1 MKNRIFIVS
10 LLILTFLSWS
20 QDRRYTANLF
30 PSSTAINNVVYG
42 SAPAINGPFFTVES
56 STTAQDLIMDIYQPT
71 SDTFELRPA
80 VIFAHPGGFLLGNRN
95 ADDMKALCDSL
106 ARKGYVTASIDYR
119 KGFNLVG
126 NTELHSTRAVY
137 RGIQDGRTAVRF
149 LRANAALYGIDP
161 TKIYFVGSSAGSF
174 IGLHAIYLDETS
186 EIPQQIGVINYF
198 NITPPFS
205 HTAPNL
211 GPLDV
216 GNNLTFNGK
225 PDAVVG
231 MWGAIQST
239 NLITANNTTPV
250 LLIHGEADATVN
262 FNTGSPFGYT
272 ALPQADGSNLINMK
286 LDALGFTNK
295 ETYFVAGQGHE
306 FYGTTNGTWSNG
318 VGGNAYLPIITNKIT
333 QFLWKRHKP
342 SANYDWTSNLFS
354 FSFNDTSEGS
364 LAWWWD
370 FGDGTFSNEQ
380 NPTHVYSA
388 IGTYQVKLY
397 IENDIGSWDEITQSV
412 VVSNLST
419 AQNSGTSFSITPN
432 PTAGDVRLSW
442 DNNYATVNYQIYDVV
457 GKLVSEKQMVKRGE
471 PIYLSELNYGL
482 YFLKISTENGIQTI
496 KIVKE

>member
-1 MKNRIFIVS
+1 MKKMLVIS
-10 LLILTFLSWS
+10 ILFLAFLSWA
-20 QDRRYTANLF
+20 QNRRYTSNLF
-30 PSSTAINNVVYG
+30 PSATAINNVVYA

-56 STTAQDLIMDIYQPT
+56 STADQDLVMDIYQPT

-80 VIFAHPGGFLLGNRN
+80 VILAHSGAFLLGNRN
-95 ADDMKALCDSL
+95 ADDVKALCDSL

-126 NTELHSTRAVY
+126 NTELHATRAVY
-137 RGIQDGRTAVRF
+137 RGIQDGRAAVRF

-161 TKIYFVGSSAGSF
+161 MKIYFVGSSAGSF

-186 EIPQQIGVINYF
+186 EIPPQAGVVNYF

-216 GNNLTFNGK
+216 GTNLTFSGK
-225 PDAVVG
+225 PDAVVA

-239 NLITANNTTPV
+239 NLITASNTTPV
-250 LLIHGEADATVN
+250 LLIHGEADSTVN

-272 ALPQADGSNLINMK
+272 ALPEADGSNLINLK

-318 VGGNAYLPIITNKIT
+318 VGGNAYLSIISNKIT

-342 SANYDWTSNLFS
+342 LANYEWTSDLLS
-354 FSFNDTSEGS
+354 VTFNDISAGS

-388 IGTYQVKLY
+388 NGTYQVKLY
-397 IENDIGSWDEITQSV
+397 IENEIGSWDENTQSV
-412 VVSNLST
+412 TVSSLST
-419 AQNSGTSFSITPN
+419 AQNIETSFSIFPN
-432 PTAGDVRLSW
+432 PTKGDIQLSW
-442 DNNYATVNYQIYDVV
+442 DNNYVVVNYQIYDVV
-457 GKLVSEKQMVKRGE
+457 GKLVAEKQMLKRGE
-471 PIYLSELNYGL
+471 PINLSALNNGL
-482 YFLKISTENGIQTI
+482 YFLKISAENVIQTV